1 MESEMDRSSRT
12 LGLAVVALVALVIG
26 TWLVARPGGESAP
39 TTATAPTADT
49 PAPKPTPP
57 AQRSLVL
64 SSRGHPLLVVREG
77 AHVALRTGPSP
88 DAQLVKTV
96 GSRTEWG
103 SHRVLAVEDTQDGW
117 AAVPTP
123 LLPNGQLAWVR
134 LDARSFRAQWTPY
147 SVSVDLSERRAAL
160 LRGDRVL
167 RSFSVT
173 VGAPGSETPTGRF
186 AVTDSFRGGLN
197 PAYGCCAIALT
208 AHQPHLPSGWL
219 GGNRIAIHGTS
230 GPLGVALSHGCV
242 RAADSDVRALVKRL
256 PAGTPVTI
264 AE

>member
-1 MESEMDRSSRT
+1 MDRSSRT
-12 LGLAVVALVALVIG
+12 LGLAVVALVALAIG
-26 TWLVARPGGESAP
+26 TWLVARPDGGANGP
-39 TTATAPTADT
+39 TATAPAVDT
-49 PAPKPTPP
+49 RAPGPSPP

-64 SSRGHPLLVVREG
+64 PSRGHPLLVVREG
-77 AHVALRTGPSP
+77 AHVALREGPS
-88 DAQLVKTV
+88 DGAGLVKRV
-96 GSRTEWG
+96 GWKTEWG
-103 SHRVLAVEDTQDGW
+103 SHRVLAVEDTHEGW

-134 LDARSFRAQWTPY
+134 LDRHSFRAQWTPY

-160 LRGDRVL
+160 LRGNRVL

-173 VGAPGSETPTGRF
+173 VGAPGSETPIGRF
-186 AVTDSFRGGLN
+186 AVTDSFEGGLN

-208 AHQPHLPSGWL
+208 AHQPNLPSGWL

-242 RAADSDVRALVKRL
+242 RAADADVRALVKRL

-264 AE
+264 AG